1 MGYST
6 FDTLDNIYNADNYA
20 IEFLDEWHNKLPYII
35 ANTSGSTGIPKQIK
49 LLKSDLIKSAT
60 ATCKYFNIDN
70 SSTLVSP
77 LSSRYIAGKMMIVRA
92 IVSGAKL
99 WIETPSNK
107 PLSNDYGTIDLLPV
121 VPSQVE
127 WLLNEYVD
135 TKCIKNLIVGG
146 GNLSKKYED
155 SLIKLGINTYVTY
168 GMTET
173 CSHIALRNIPNQIYE
188 TLSGIT
194 ISNDDRNCLVI
205 NAPQFSFNEII
216 TNDIVEILDNRH
228 FKWIGRYDNIINSG
242 GIKISPEKIEK
253 QLSSVISDPFFI
265 IGEPDDKWGESITL
279 YIEGENVD
287 KAKILYNAK
296 SILDNYCVPKKIKC
310 VSKFEKTESGKILR
324 RIY

>member
-1 MGYST
+1 MVYPT
-6 FDTLDNIYNADNYA
+6 FDTLGNIYNADNYA
-20 IEFLDEWHNKLPYII
+20 IDFLEEWHNKLPYII

-49 LLKSDLIKSAT
+49 LLKSDLIKSAM
-60 ATCKYFNIDN
+60 ATCRFFNIDN
-70 SSTLVSP
+70 NSTLVSP
-77 LSSRYIAGKMMIVRA
+77 LSSKYIAGKMMIVRA

-107 PLSNDYGTIDLLPV
+107 PLTNIYGTIDLLPV

-127 WLLNEYVD
+127 WLINNHSD
-135 TKCIKNLIVGG
+135 TTCIRNLIVGG

-155 SLIKLGINTYVTY
+155 SLINLGINAYATY

-188 TLSGIT
+188 TLPGIT
-194 ISNDDRNCLVI
+194 ISNDSRNCLVI

-216 TNDIVEILDNRH
+216 TNDIVEVIDNRH
-228 FKWIGRYDNIINSG
+228 FKWVGRYDNIINSG

-253 QLSSVISDPFFI
+253 QLSSFISYPFFI
-265 IGEPDDKWGESITL
+265 IGEPDDKWGESISL
-279 YIEGENVD
+279 YIEGDNVD
-287 KAKILYNAK
+287 KTEIYNKAKLV
-296 SILDNYCVPKKIKC
+296 LDNYCVPKKIKC